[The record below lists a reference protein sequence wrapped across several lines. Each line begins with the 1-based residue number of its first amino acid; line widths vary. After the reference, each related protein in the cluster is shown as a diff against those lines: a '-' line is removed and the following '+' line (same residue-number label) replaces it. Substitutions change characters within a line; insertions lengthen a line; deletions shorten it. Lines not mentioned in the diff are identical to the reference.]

1 MEVTFYSHSE
11 DNRLRFAVIAW
22 PGAGTVGCSAGTGS
36 GRLMSSR
43 EAIGNRGRASQEAAR
58 RELLEETGAEVLVLE
73 PVCAYSVTGKNRVS
87 RKVRK
92 PLVCSF
98 MRR

>member
-1 MEVTFYSHSE
+1 MEVTLYSHSE
-11 DNRLRFAVIAW
+11 DNRLRFAVIAARCGDGW
-22 PGAGTVGCSAGTGS
+22 LFCLHRERETYELP
-36 GRLMSSR
+36 
-43 EAIGNRGRASQEAAR
+43 EAIGNRGEHPGSRAAGTF
-58 RELLEETGAEVLVLE
+58 EETGAEALVLE

-87 RKVRK
+87 PQGRK